1 MENLRLNKRFGVQFG
16 YLLDSINTDE
26 IGENATDK
34 EKINFVFDTFNN
46 EYNDAYYK
54 RRYPN
59 ECERLAN
66 YLRCLP
72 SCCSIAFCD
81 YDIIQIGKSWG
92 YCKTPKQEANFVNN
106 WWPVMAFRLIQMRNV
121 LNK

>member
-1 MENLRLNKRFGVQFG
+1 MKDLKLNKRFGVQFG
-16 YLLDSINTDE
+16 YLLDCVDTE
-26 IGENATDK
+26 TIGESATDK
-34 EKINFVFDTFNN
+34 EKIDFVFDTFNN

-66 YLRCLP
+66 YLRGLP
-72 SCCSIAFCD
+72 SCIHIAFSD

-92 YCKTPKQEANFVNN
+92 YCKTPRQEADFVNN
-106 WWPVMAFRLIQMRNV
+106 WWSRCAFRIIQMRNA